1 MSNMESSS
9 GKSVSRRR
17 FLGVAAV
24 GGGAL
29 FGAGLIGAS
38 PAAAAKLPQ
47 TAAKYQPTPKGK
59 QQCDNCALWQAPSS
73 CKLVDG
79 KISPTGWCVLYKVKR

>member
-1 MSNMESSS
+1 MASKRGSNE
-9 GKSVSRRR
+9 GGVSRRN
-17 FLGVAAV
+17 FLGAAAV

-38 PAAAAKLPQ
+38 PAQAKLPQ
-47 TAAKYQPTPKGK
+47 SAAKYQPTPKGK
-59 QQCDNCALWQAPSS
+59 QQCDNCKLWQAPSS

-79 KISPTGWCVLYKVKR
+79 TISPTGWCVLYQA

>member
-1 MSNMESSS
+1 M
-9 GKSVSRRR
+9 KSVKIPQVEPVSRRR
-17 FLGVAAV
+17 FLSAAAI

-38 PAAAAKLPQ
+38 PAAAKLPQ
-47 TAAKYQPTPKGK
+47 AAAKYQATPKGK
-59 QQCDNCALWQAPSS
+59 QQCDNCALWQAPSA

-79 KISPTGWCVLYKVKR
+79 TISPTGWCALYQVKK